1 MRTLNKDYKSRN
13 EIIFGDDDADSN
25 DNWLGGTRRF
35 DSLNLEQ
42 LHALIRNEFID
53 LEDCQNYS
61 PSVGDFLDFM
71 KKYPEVEAHGYAVSH
86 KRDDYRVSLEGIRFG
101 GKVTMKMLLDFV
113 HLCRHADEFHADEKG
128 LYAWW
133 D

>member
-1 MRTLNKDYKSRN
+1 MKTFNKDYESRN
-13 EIIFGDDDADSN
+13 EIIFGDKDTDSKS
-25 DNWLGGTRRF
+25 WLGGTRRF
-35 DSLNLEQ
+35 ESLSLKQ
-42 LHALIRNEFID
+42 LNALIQNDFID

-71 KKYPEVEAHGYAVSH
+71 KKYPAVVAHGYAVSH
-86 KRDDYRVSLEGIRFG
+86 KRDDYRVSLEGVSFG

-113 HLCRHADEFHADEKG
+113 YLCRHADEFHASEEE